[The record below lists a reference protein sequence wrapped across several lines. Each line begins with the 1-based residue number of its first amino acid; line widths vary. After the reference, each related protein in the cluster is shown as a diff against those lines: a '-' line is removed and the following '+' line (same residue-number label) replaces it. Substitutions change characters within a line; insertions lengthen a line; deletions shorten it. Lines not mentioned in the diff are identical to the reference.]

1 MTKTTIS
8 INFTPKVANDLTI
21 DGFTL
26 DNVEIDCTNEK
37 FMIIKM
43 NRKNFISYGTRSIT
57 SSQKR
62 GKSDRYANS
71 MS

>member
-37 FMIIKM
+37 FMIIKDEQKEFYILWHTI
-43 NRKNFISYGTRSIT
+43 NYFIT
-57 SSQKR
+57 KE
-62 GKSDRYANS
+62 GKK
-71 MS
+71 